1 VEASGTKLKN
11 MAETTFYERLE
22 QDLQKY
28 LPMMGQAADTI
39 IDENVSKYPVFAV
52 HQLDL
57 ELGIP
62 LVIKTEDGPKWSIQ
76 ASTLEEMV
84 GKKLIQSEKVDD
96 FRRVFKDPVD
106 YLCLFTLSDQG
117 AQFIFMPRA

>member
-1 VEASGTKLKN
+1 

-22 QDLQKY
+22 KDLQKY

-39 IDENVSKYPVFAV
+39 IDENVSRYPVFAV
-52 HQLDL
+52 HQLEL

-96 FRRVFKDPVD
+96 FRRVYRDPAD
-106 YLCLFTLSDQG
+106 FLCLFTLSDQG
-117 AQFIFMPRA
+117 AQFIFMPRL